1 MFPLLHLQSSCQNF
15 NHYKYDKTNKT
26 QGEIPMSELDKTI
39 EELEAEVQGE
49 LEEAA
54 QDAPKK
60 GADKGDSMDKVE
72 GEVQDLGGAGEES
85 SEAESGSAKAGDKM
99 KKATDAQ
106 TKGAKDAGGADTP
119 TKIKEP
125 LAAETEIEHDG
136 EALEEKAMT
145 KSEMLNAM
153 ASKMEMMK
161 AKELKAMYNKM
172 EMMGKEEEEE
182 SVKVD
187 ESTLDERIASVDV
200 SDDVSALTKDEELSE
215 EFKDKAATIFEAA
228 VKSKLRSE
236 VERIEEDKVQEVAE
250 EVNRVRDE
258 LTEKVDNYM
267 NYVVEEWMKE
277 NEIAIERGLKGEI
290 AEDFI
295 SGLKDLFAEH
305 YIDVPDEKYDL
316 LGTQSEKIDEL
327 EAKLNEQIEKSAEM
341 KKSHDVLVRESV
353 FAEVSSDLAATEVEK
368 FKSLAEEVDFSN
380 EESFKE
386 KLDQL
391 KESYFPKATTVAE
404 SVDSETESSESFDT
418 TGAMAAYMAAIS
430 TNVKRAK

>member
-1 MFPLLHLQSSCQNF
+1 
-15 NHYKYDKTNKT
+15 
-26 QGEIPMSELDKTI
+26 MSELDKTI
-39 EELEAEVQGE
+39 EELEAEVQSE

-60 GADKGDSMDKVE
+60 AADKGDSMDKVE

-85 SEAESGSAKAGDKM
+85 TEAESGSAKAGDKM
-99 KKATDAQ
+99 KKVSDAQ

-125 LAAETEIEHDG
+125 LAAGNEIDHDG
-136 EALEEKAMT
+136 EELEEGKMKKADMLAAMY
-145 KSEMLNAM
+145 SEME
-153 ASKMEMMK
+153 KMK
-161 AKELKAMYNKM
+161 ATDLKASYDKM
-172 EMMGKEEEEE
+172 MSKDEEKEEE
-182 SVKVD
+182 KVE
-187 ESTLDERIASVDV
+187 ESTLEDRLSSVDV
-200 SDDVSALTKDEELSE
+200 SEDVTALTQGEELSE
-215 EFKDKAATIFEAA
+215 EFKEKAATIFEAA

-236 VERIEEDKVQEVAE
+236 VERIEQEKVQEVAE
-250 EVNRVRDE
+250 EINTVRDE

-341 KKSHDVLVRESV
+341 KKSHDLLVRESV

-404 SVDSETESSESFDT
+404 SVDSETDGSESFDT

>member
-1 MFPLLHLQSSCQNF
+1 
-15 NHYKYDKTNKT
+15 
-26 QGEIPMSELDKTI
+26 MSELDKTI
-39 EELEAEVQGE
+39 EELEAEVQSE
-49 LEEAA
+49 LDEAA

-60 GADKGDSMDKVE
+60 GAAKGESMDKVE

-136 EALEEKAMT
+136 EELEEMAMT
-145 KSEMLNAM
+145 KEMMKAEM
-153 ASKMEMMK
+153 MKKMEGMK

-182 SVKVD
+182 KTESKVE

-200 SDDVSALTKDEELSE
+200 SDDVSALTQDEELSE
-215 EFKDKAATIFEAA
+215 EFKTKAATVFEAA

-236 VERIEEDKVQEVAE
+236 VERIEQEKVQEVAE
-250 EVNRVRDE
+250 EINRVQDE

-295 SGLKDLFAEH
+295 SGLKALFEEH
-305 YIDVPDEKYDL
+305 YVDVPDEKYDI
-316 LGTQSEKIDEL
+316 LGQQSEKIDEL
-327 EAKLNEQIEKSAEM
+327 EAKLNEQIEKSAEL
-341 KKSHDVLVRESV
+341 KKSHDVLVRERV
-353 FAEVSSDLAATEVEK
+353 FTECSSDLADTEVEK

-404 SVDSETESSESFDT
+404 SVDSASEEGQSYDT
-418 TGAMAAYMAAIS
+418 TGAMSTYMAAIS
-430 TNVKRAK
+430 KNVKRTKN

>member
-1 MFPLLHLQSSCQNF
+1 
-15 NHYKYDKTNKT
+15 
-26 QGEIPMSELDKTI
+26 MSELDKTI
-39 EELEAEVQGE
+39 EELEAEVQSE
-49 LEEAA
+49 LDEMT

-60 GADKGDSMDKVE
+60 GAAKGDSMDKVE
-72 GEVQDLGGAGEES
+72 GEVQDLGKAVDNPDEKKGPDA
-85 SEAESGSAKAGDKM
+85 AKAT
-99 KKATDAQ
+99 KKVSDAQ

-119 TKIKEP
+119 TAVKEP

-136 EALEEKAMT
+136 EELEEMAMT
-145 KSEMLNAM
+145 KEMMKAEM
-153 ASKMEMMK
+153 MKKMEGMK

-182 SVKVD
+182 KTEAKVE

-200 SDDVSALTKDEELSE
+200 SDDVSALTQDEELSE
-215 EFKDKAATIFEAA
+215 EFKTKAATVFEAA

-236 VERIEEDKVQEVAE
+236 VERIEMEKTQEVAE
-250 EVNRVRDE
+250 EINKVRDE

-295 SGLKDLFAEH
+295 SGLKALFEEH
-305 YIDVPDEKYDL
+305 YVDVPDEKYDI
-316 LGTQSEKIDEL
+316 LGQQSEKIDEL

-341 KKSHDVLVRESV
+341 KKSHDVLVRERV
-353 FAEVSSDLAATEVEK
+353 FTECSSDLADTEVEK

-404 SVDSETESSESFDT
+404 SVDSASEEAQSYDT
-418 TGAMAAYMAAIS
+418 TGAMSTYMAAIS
-430 TNVKRAK
+430 KNVKRTKN

>member
-1 MFPLLHLQSSCQNF
+1 
-15 NHYKYDKTNKT
+15 
-26 QGEIPMSELDKTI
+26 MSELDKTI
-39 EELEAEVQGE
+39 EELEAEVQSE

-54 QDAPKK
+54 QDTPKK
-60 GADKGDSMDKVE
+60 GAAKGESMDKVE

-85 SEAESGSAKAGDKM
+85 TEAESGSAKAGDKM
-99 KKATDAQ
+99 KKVSDAQ

-125 LAAETEIEHDG
+125 LAAGNEIDHDG
-136 EALEEKAMT
+136 EELEEGKMKKADMLAAMY
-145 KSEMLNAM
+145 SEME
-153 ASKMEMMK
+153 KMK
-161 AKELKAMYNKM
+161 ATDLKASYDKIMS
-172 EMMGKEEEEE
+172 KEEEKEE
-182 SVKVD
+182 EKVE
-187 ESTLDERIASVDV
+187 ESTLEDRLSSVDV
-200 SDDVSALTKDEELSE
+200 SEDVTALTQGEELSE
-215 EFKDKAATIFEAA
+215 EFKEKAATIFEAA

-236 VERIEEDKVQEVAE
+236 VERIEQEKVQEVAE
-250 EVNRVRDE
+250 EINTVRDE

-341 KKSHDVLVRESV
+341 KKSHDLLVRESV

-404 SVDSETESSESFDT
+404 SVDSETDGSESFDT